1 MHDGAGNMESKQV
14 IDVLFEL
21 VAQVGGLSGKI
32 EGLVT
37 HERQAEKVNAV
48 RMELLQHVAAIEKRL
63 LDLIATTKGELLDSR
78 EERMASIQREMKALE
93 GKVEGMIATRVEQQ
107 VDGALADQEK
117 HMKRAQTAMWT
128 GGSIGVAAPVALM
141 LQHFF
146 GGGG

>member
-1 MHDGAGNMESKQV
+1 MESKQV

-63 LDLIATTKGELLDSR
+63 LDLIATTKGDLLESR
-78 EERMASIQREMKALE
+78 EERMTSIAREMQALE
-93 GKVEGMIATRVEQQ
+93 GKVAGMVATRVDAE
-107 VDGALADQEK
+107 VEAKLADQDK
-117 HMKRAQTAMWT
+117 SMKRAQTAMWT
-128 GGSIGVAAPVALM
+128 GGSIGVAAPLALIA
-141 LQHFF
+141 QHFL